1 MYLKWVMD
9 VSPCETKK
17 ILNDTQNVLTE
28 ILVFHK
34 HLIYVLYQASMH
46 IERRSL
52 LCAIQDLS

>member
-1 MYLKWVMD
+1 MD